1 MKGVVRV
8 VMSARIPPVEAP
20 CSPEA
25 AAVLRRMVP
34 EGEAPLALFRL
45 YARKVPL
52 AEALH
57 GWGSYELSR
66 RLGLGLRDREILID
80 RTCARCGCEYE
91 WGVHVARFATRAA
104 LTAAQISS
112 LTHGTSADPCWTTGR
127 DRLLLDAADALHT
140 RHDIDD
146 TLWAR
151 LATEFTPEELLDL
164 LMLCGWYHAI
174 SFTARATR
182 LAPEPGTPRF
192 REIPFPDGSAAEEG
206 GP

>member
-1 MKGVVRV
+1 MPTPAG
-8 VMSARIPPVEAP
+8 A
-20 CSPEA
+20 
-25 AAVLRRMVP
+25 
-34 EGEAPLALFRL
+34 
-45 YARKVPL
+45 
-52 AEALH
+52 
-57 GWGSYELSR
+57 
-66 RLGLGLRDREILID
+66 
-80 RTCARCGCEYE
+80 
-91 WGVHVARFATRAA
+91 
-104 LTAAQISS
+104 
-112 LTHGTSADPCWTTGR
+112 TGR